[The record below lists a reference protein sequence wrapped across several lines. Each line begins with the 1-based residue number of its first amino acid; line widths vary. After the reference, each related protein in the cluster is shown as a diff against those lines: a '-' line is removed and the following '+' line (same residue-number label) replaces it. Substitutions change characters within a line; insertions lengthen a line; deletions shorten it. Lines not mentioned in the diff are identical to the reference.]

1 MKTDRPFKVVNS
13 IAQGFAVAGPSA
25 HSGVDLELIY
35 WGLPLEEAKT
45 KAADLNAHPNPQHT
59 KD

>member
-13 IAQGFAVAGPSA
+13 ISQGFAVAGPSE

-35 WGLPLEEAKT
+35 WGLPFEEAKT
-45 KAADLNAHPNPQHT
+45 KADDLNTQPNPEHRR
-59 KD
+59 D